1 MARALPALLL
11 LLFFLAPAVSGCF
24 LWTTRG
30 EGDALKKDNERLRQ
44 RMEQL
49 DAHLLEEQQRLTEMI
64 DRARSDV
71 EKLEEMLTRA
81 TRVLARNSADF
92 GAELESAKDKLREAS
107 GGIAELRHELEQL
120 ATLVDR
126 SDRRIHEFALAAGL
140 DLPVDEGAIPA
151 TADGHFDAIKGALA
165 AGRHGEVRSL
175 GKIFHERYPKDQ
187 RCDDVQLLIAKSHL
201 EQKQYAKGLGALR
214 RFTDLYP
221 KSELTPEV
229 LYEMA
234 QAFLALGDCTD
245 ARVLA
250 DAIIAKHP
258 GSPFAEKARKLK
270 EQMDK
275 NKSRCTS

>member
-1 MARALPALLL
+1 MRRALLPVL
-11 LLFFLAPAVSGCF
+11 LLFVAPAASGCF

-30 EGDALKKDNERLRQ
+30 EGDALKKDSERLRL

-49 DAHLLEEQQRLTEMI
+49 DAHLDEEQRRLTEMI

-81 TRVLARNSADF
+81 TQVLARNSADF
-92 GAELESAKDKLREAS
+92 GAELEAANDKLREAS

-120 ATLVDR
+120 TGQVDR
-126 SDRRIHEFALAAGL
+126 TDRKVHEFALAAGL
-140 DLPVDEGAIPA
+140 DLPVEEGKIPA
-151 TADGHFDAIKGALA
+151 TVEAHFDAIREALA

-221 KSELTPEV
+221 KSDLTPEV

-234 QAFLALGDCTD
+234 QAFMALGDCTD
-245 ARVLA
+245 AKVLA
-250 DAIIAKHP
+250 DAIIARHAK
-258 GSPFAEKARKLK
+258 SPFAEKARKLK
-270 EQMDK
+270 EQMDR
-275 NKSRCTS
+275 NKSRCSS